1 MNGLLLLGITSVILI
16 GAYLLYGRYL
26 VKSWGIDPNAKTP
39 EQTLFQAA
47 NGKYLLISFHR
58 LPVQVL

>member
-39 EQTLFQAA
+39 AIEKEDGTDFVPSLS
-47 NGKYLLISFHR
+47 LIHI
-58 LPVQVL
+58 